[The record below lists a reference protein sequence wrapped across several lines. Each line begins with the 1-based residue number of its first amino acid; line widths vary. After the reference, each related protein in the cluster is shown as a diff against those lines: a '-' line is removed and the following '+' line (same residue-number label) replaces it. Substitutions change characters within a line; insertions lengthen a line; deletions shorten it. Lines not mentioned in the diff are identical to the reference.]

1 MADRVTIAD
10 SIRYGRYKPY
20 LSNANGIAELVV
32 RAMPHA
38 RKLLVL
44 PEHIVFHIRPL
55 GGKYNG
61 VYMNFFNK
69 VELEVRRTNL
79 GSILETIMHEL
90 VHAEQF
96 HQGRLKLKSGM
107 YHWNDEP
114 HKVGNDT
121 YAKYRARPWEAE
133 AFERQPDLALK
144 VSLMMVEEAKV
155 DISDLRLKYA
165 EEIIRVEEACLSK

>member
-1 MADRVTIAD
+1 
-10 SIRYGRYKPY
+10 
-20 LSNANGIAELVV
+20 
-32 RAMPHA
+32 
-38 RKLLVL
+38 
-44 PEHIVFHIRPL
+44 
-55 GGKYNG
+55 
-61 VYMNFFNK
+61 
-69 VELEVRRTNL
+69 
-79 GSILETIMHEL
+79 MHEL

-133 AFERQPDLALK
+133 AFERQADLALK

-165 EEIIRVEEACLSK
+165 EEIIRAEETCLSK

>member
-10 SIRYGRYKPY
+10 SIRYGRYKAY
-20 LSNANGIAELVV
+20 HGNANRISELVTK
-32 RAMPHA
+32 ALPHA
-38 RKLLVL
+38 RKLLNL
-44 PEHIVFHIRPL
+44 PEHILFHIRPL

-79 GSILETIMHEL
+79 GNILETIMHEL

-107 YHWNDEP
+107 YHWNDVA

-121 YAKYRARPWEAE
+121 YATYRARPWEAE
-133 AFERQPDLALK
+133 AFERQHELALK
-144 VSLMMVEEAKV
+144 VSLMMAEEAGA
-155 DISDLRLKYA
+155 DISDIRAKYDNQ
-165 EEIIRVEEACLSK
+165 IKRVEESVVCL